1 MNTVLTSA
9 SVPAGASVQAADAAR
24 QNSAA
29 ALRLQRQAPTTE
41 SELRKDLH
49 IGILQAS
56 IQVSIRSGDQSQA
69 LLLRS
74 AIEGI
79 DEALAPTLG
88 PQAIQNSMDQDRSA
102 EATAGRIVSMSTAF
116 FEAYAAR
123 RPDDDPEAVLR
134 DFMDVIRGGF
144 EKGFGEARDILS
156 GLGVFNGAVEVDV
169 TKTRELVLQGYDR
182 FTLERLPTSD
192 QQA

>member
-1 MNTVLTSA
+1 MNTVLMSA

-29 ALRLQRQAPTTE
+29 ASRLQRQAPTTE

-79 DEALAPTLG
+79 NEALAPTLG

-116 FEAYAAR
+116 FEVYAAR
-123 RPDDDPEAVLR
+123 RQDDAPETVLR
-134 DFMDVIRGGF
+134 DFIDVIRGGF
-144 EKGFGEARDILS
+144 ESGFGEAREILE
-156 GLGVFNGAVEVDV
+156 GLGVFKGAVEADV
-169 TKTRELVLQGYDR
+169 MKTRELVLEGYDR
-182 FTLERLPTSD
+182 FIQERLPAAAEP
-192 QQA
+192 Q

>member
-1 MNTVLTSA
+1 MNTVLMSA

-29 ALRLQRQAPTTE
+29 ASRLQRQAPTTE

-123 RPDDDPEAVLR
+123 RQDDAPETVLR
-134 DFMDVIRGGF
+134 DFIDVIRGGF
-144 EKGFGEARDILS
+144 ESGFGEAREILE
-156 GLGVFNGAVEVDV
+156 GLGVFKGAVEADV
-169 TKTRELVLQGYDR
+169 MKTRELVLEGYDR
-182 FTLERLPTSD
+182 FIQERLPAAAEP
-192 QQA
+192 Q

>member
-1 MNTVLTSA
+1 MNTVLMSA

-29 ALRLQRQAPTTE
+29 ASRLQRQAPTTE

-79 DEALAPTLG
+79 NEALAPTLG
-88 PQAIQNSMDQDRSA
+88 PQAIQNSMDEDRSA

-123 RPDDDPEAVLR
+123 RQDDAPETVLR
-134 DFMDVIRGGF
+134 DFIDVIRGGF
-144 EKGFGEARDILS
+144 ESGFGEAREILE
-156 GLGVFNGAVEVDV
+156 GLGVFKGAVEADV
-169 TKTRELVLQGYDR
+169 MKTRELVLEGYDR
-182 FTLERLPTSD
+182 FIQERLPAAAEP
-192 QQA
+192 Q

>member
-79 DEALAPTLG
+79 NEALAPTLG

-123 RPDDDPEAVLR
+123 RQDDAPETVLR
-134 DFMDVIRGGF
+134 GFIDVIRGGF
-144 EKGFGEARDILS
+144 ESGFGEAREILE
-156 GLGVFNGAVEVDV
+156 GLGVFKGAVEADV
-169 TKTRELVLQGYDR
+169 MKTRELVLEGYDR
-182 FTLERLPTSD
+182 FIQERLPAAAEP
-192 QQA
+192 Q

>member
-1 MNTVLTSA
+1 MNTVLMSA

-29 ALRLQRQAPTTE
+29 ASRLQRQAPTTE

-79 DEALAPTLG
+79 NEALAPTLG

-123 RPDDDPEAVLR
+123 RQDDAPETVLR
-134 DFMDVIRGGF
+134 DFIDVIRGGF
-144 EKGFGEARDILS
+144 ESGFGEAREILE
-156 GLGVFNGAVEVDV
+156 GLGVFKGAVEADV
-169 TKTRELVLQGYDR
+169 MKTRELVLEGYDR
-182 FTLERLPTSD
+182 FIQERLPAAAEP
-192 QQA
+192 Q

>member
-1 MNTVLTSA
+1 MNTVLMSA

-79 DEALAPTLG
+79 NEALAPTLG

-123 RPDDDPEAVLR
+123 RQDDAPETVLR
-134 DFMDVIRGGF
+134 DFIDVIRGGF
-144 EKGFGEARDILS
+144 ESGFGEAREILE
-156 GLGVFNGAVEVDV
+156 GLGVFKGAVEADV
-169 TKTRELVLQGYDR
+169 MKTRELVLEGYDR
-182 FTLERLPTSD
+182 FIQERLPAAAEP
-192 QQA
+192 Q

>member
-1 MNTVLTSA
+1 MNTVLMSA
-9 SVPAGASVQAADAAR
+9 SAPAGASVQAADAAR

-29 ALRLQRQAPTTE
+29 ASRLQRQAPTTE

-56 IQVSIRSGDQSQA
+56 RQVSIRSGDQSQA

-116 FEAYAAR
+116 RAAPGRCPRDRAAR
-123 RPDDDPEAVLR
+123 LH
-134 DFMDVIRGGF
+134 
-144 EKGFGEARDILS
+144 
-156 GLGVFNGAVEVDV
+156 
-169 TKTRELVLQGYDR
+169 
-182 FTLERLPTSD
+182 
-192 QQA
+192 

>member
-1 MNTVLTSA
+1 MNTVLMSA
-9 SVPAGASVQAADAAR
+9 SAPAGASVQAADAAR

-29 ALRLQRQAPTTE
+29 ASRLQRQAPTTE

-79 DEALAPTLG
+79 NEALAPTLG

-123 RPDDDPEAVLR
+123 RRDDAPETVLR
-134 DFMDVIRGGF
+134 DFIDVIRGGF
-144 EKGFGEARDILS
+144 ESGFGEAREILE
-156 GLGVFNGAVEVDV
+156 GLGVFKGAVEADV
-169 TKTRELVLQGYDR
+169 MKTRELVLEGYDR
-182 FTLERLPTSD
+182 FIQERLPAAAEP
-192 QQA
+192 Q

>member
-1 MNTVLTSA
+1 MNTVLMSA
-9 SVPAGASVQAADAAR
+9 SVLAGASVQAADAAR

-29 ALRLQRQAPTTE
+29 ASRLQRQAPTTE

-123 RPDDDPEAVLR
+123 RQDDAPETVLR
-134 DFMDVIRGGF
+134 DFIDVIRGGF
-144 EKGFGEARDILS
+144 ESGFGEAREILE
-156 GLGVFNGAVEVDV
+156 GLGVFKGAVEADV
-169 TKTRELVLQGYDR
+169 MKTRELVLEGYDR
-182 FTLERLPTSD
+182 FIQERLPAAAEP
-192 QQA
+192 Q

>member
-1 MNTVLTSA
+1 MNTVLMSA
-9 SVPAGASVQAADAAR
+9 SVLAGASVQAADAAR

-29 ALRLQRQAPTTE
+29 ASRLQRQAPTTE

-79 DEALAPTLG
+79 NEALAPTLG

-123 RPDDDPEAVLR
+123 RQDDAPATVLR
-134 DFMDVIRGGF
+134 DFIDVIRGGF
-144 EKGFGEARDILS
+144 ESGFGEAREILE
-156 GLGVFNGAVEVDV
+156 GLGVFKGAVEADV
-169 TKTRELVLQGYDR
+169 MKTRELVLEGYDR
-182 FTLERLPTSD
+182 FIQERLPAAAEP
-192 QQA
+192 Q

>member
-1 MNTVLTSA
+1 MNTVLMSA

-29 ALRLQRQAPTTE
+29 ASRLQRQAPTTE

-79 DEALAPTLG
+79 NEALAPTLG
-88 PQAIQNSMDQDRSA
+88 PQAILNSMDQDRSA

-123 RPDDDPEAVLR
+123 RQDDAPETVLR
-134 DFMDVIRGGF
+134 DFIDVIRGGF
-144 EKGFGEARDILS
+144 ESGFGEAREILE
-156 GLGVFNGAVEVDV
+156 GLGVFKGAVEADV
-169 TKTRELVLQGYDR
+169 MKTRELVLEGYDR
-182 FTLERLPTSD
+182 FIQERLPAAAEP
-192 QQA
+192 Q

>member
-1 MNTVLTSA
+1 MNTSLPVTSA
-9 SVPAGASVQAADAAR
+9 LASGAFQPADAAR
-24 QNSAA
+24 QNAA
-29 ALRLQRQAPTTE
+29 AASRVQRQE
-41 SELRKDLH
+41 QVSEAALRKDLNV
-49 IGILQAS
+49 GILQAS
-56 IQVSIRSGDQSQA
+56 MAVSIRAGDESQA
-69 LLLRS
+69 LLFRS

-79 DEALAPTLG
+79 NEALAPTLG
-88 PQAIQNSMDQDRSA
+88 ADAIQNAMGQDNSA

-116 FEAYAAR
+116 FDAYAAR
-123 RPDDDPEAVLR
+123 RPEDDPETVLR

-156 GLGVFNGAVEVDV
+156 GLGVFTGAVEADV

-182 FTLERLPTSD
+182 FMLERLPTSD

>member
-29 ALRLQRQAPTTE
+29 ASRLQRQAPTTE

-49 IGILQAS
+49 SGILQAS
-56 IQVSIRSGDQSQA
+56 IEVSIRSGDQSQA

-123 RPDDDPEAVLR
+123 RQDDAPATVLR
-134 DFMDVIRGGF
+134 DFIDVIRGGF
-144 EKGFGEARDILS
+144 ESGFGEAREILE
-156 GLGVFNGAVEVDV
+156 GLGVFKGAVEADV
-169 TKTRELVLQGYDR
+169 MKTRELVLEGYDR
-182 FTLERLPTSD
+182 FIQEHLPAAAEP
-192 QQA
+192 Q

>member
-1 MNTVLTSA
+1 MNTVLMSA

-29 ALRLQRQAPTTE
+29 ASRLQRQAPTTE

-74 AIEGI
+74 AIQGI

-123 RPDDDPEAVLR
+123 RQDDAPETVLR
-134 DFMDVIRGGF
+134 DFIDVIRGGF
-144 EKGFGEARDILS
+144 ESGFGEAREILE
-156 GLGVFNGAVEVDV
+156 GLGVFKGAVEADV
-169 TKTRELVLQGYDR
+169 MKTRELVLEGYDL
-182 FTLERLPTSD
+182 FIQERLPAAAEP
-192 QQA
+192 Q

>member
-1 MNTVLTSA
+1 MNTVLMSA

-123 RPDDDPEAVLR
+123 RQDDAPETVLR
-134 DFMDVIRGGF
+134 DFIDVIRGGF
-144 EKGFGEARDILS
+144 ESGFGEAREILE
-156 GLGVFNGAVEVDV
+156 GLGVFKGAVEADV
-169 TKTRELVLQGYDR
+169 MKTRELVLEGYDR
-182 FTLERLPTSD
+182 FIQERLPAAAEP
-192 QQA
+192 Q